1 MNLELR
7 LKEIKARLDEI
18 RGLIDSETDVEKLS
32 ALDKEVD
39 ELTNERK
46 AIEKKLAMRDKFN
59 PANVIETNN
68 KETQADLEA
77 RGKALKEGR
86 TITVTADGVLLPEHV
101 DDKVAPYPF
110 REVSTLVDQVH
121 TVNLKGGETY
131 KKSFVKS
138 HGTGGLTD
146 EGDPYATAEPT
157 FRYLTISKVKV
168 TAYAEITEELEKL
181 PAADYQ
187 GEVLKG
193 VNIALRKKIS
203 EQILRGA
210 GTTNTFKGIFSANCE
225 ALADAVDLEI
235 SKIDENTLDEIVYAY
250 GGDEEVEGGC
260 VLILNKNDLRAFAGL
275 RTKEGRK
282 VHTVDYKAK
291 TIDGIPFIISSHCK
305 AISASG
311 TAVGEYGIAYG
322 PLANYEVPIF
332 SGVEVAKSTDY
343 KFKDGIICYKASVF
357 TGGNVIGYK
366 GFLRV
371 KKGNA
376 EASNTNVNSGNA
388 NSGSSEVTPEP
399 ADPEDGE

>member
-1 MNLELR
+1 MR
-7 LKEIKARLDEI
+7 GKFDVKE
-18 RGLIDSETDVEKLS
+18 
-32 ALDKEVD
+32 
-39 ELTNERK
+39 
-46 AIEKKLAMRDKFN
+46 
-59 PANVIETNN
+59 VIETKHENN
-68 KETQADLEA
+68 EELEA

-86 TITVTADGVLLPEHV
+86 TVTIAADGVLLPEHV
-101 DDKVAPYPF
+101 DDKISPVPF
-110 REVSTLVDQVH
+110 REVSTLVEQVH

-138 HGTGGLTD
+138 HGTGGLTA
-146 EGDPYATAEPT
+146 EGDPYTTAEPE
-157 FRYLTISKVKV
+157 FGYLTISKVKV

-187 GEVLKG
+187 GEVVKG

-225 ALADAVDLEI
+225 ALADATDLEI
-235 SKIDENTLDEIVYAY
+235 SAIDENTLDEIVYAY

-275 RTKEGRK
+275 RTREGRK

-305 AISASG
+305 AISASA
-311 TAVGEYGIAYG
+311 TQAGEYGMAYG

-357 TGGNVIGYK
+357 TGGNVVGYK

-371 KKGNA
+371 KKA
-376 EASNTNVNSGNA
+376 PASNNSEEDD
-388 NSGSSEVTPEP
+388 SEQ
-399 ADPEDGE
+399 DGE

>member
-7 LKEIKARLDEI
+7 LKEIKTRLDEI
-18 RGLIDSETDVEKLS
+18 RGLVDNESDVEKLD
-32 ALDKEVD
+32 ALNAEVD
-39 ELTNERK
+39 SLTNERK
-46 AIEKKLAMRDKFN
+46 AIETKLAMRGKFD
-59 PANVIETNN
+59 PAQVVEVKST
-68 KETQADLEA
+68 EATAELEA

-86 TITVTADGVLLPEHV
+86 TVTVTANGVLLPEHQ
-101 DDKVAPYPF
+101 DDKIAPLPF
-110 REVSTLVDQVH
+110 REVSTLVEQVH

-138 HGTGGLTD
+138 HGTGGLTA
-146 EGDPYATAEPT
+146 EGDPYTTAEPT
-157 FRYLTISKVKV
+157 FGYLTISKVKV

-210 GTTNTFKGIFSANCE
+210 GTTNTFKGIFSNACE
-225 ALADAVDLEI
+225 ALADNVDLEI
-235 SKIDENTLDEIVYAY
+235 SAIDENTLDEIVYAY

-275 RTKEGRK
+275 RTAEGRK
-282 VHTVDYKAK
+282 VYNVDYKAK

-305 AISASG
+305 AISAAS
-311 TAVGEYGIAYG
+311 TNVGEYGIAYG

-371 KKGNA
+371 KKA
-376 EASNTNVNSGNA
+376 AA
-388 NSGSSEVTPEP
+388 QSESES
-399 ADPEDGE
+399 DEDEGE

>member
-7 LKEIKARLDEI
+7 LKEIKARLEEI
-18 RGLIDSETDVEKLS
+18 RGLADTESDVEKLD
-32 ALDKEVD
+32 ALDKESD
-39 ELTNERK
+39 DLIKERK
-46 AIEKKLAMRDKFN
+46 AIEKKIAMRGKFDV
-59 PANVIETNN
+59 ADIIETKNN
-68 KETQADLEA
+68 EPTEELES

-86 TITVTADGVLLPEHV
+86 TVTISADGVLLPEHV
-101 DDKVAPYPF
+101 DDKIAPVPF
-110 REVSTLVDQVH
+110 REVSTLVEQVH

-138 HGTGGLTD
+138 HGTGGLTG
-146 EGDPYATAEPT
+146 EGEAYTTAEPT
-157 FRYLTISKVKV
+157 FGYLTISKVKV

-187 GEVLKG
+187 GEVIKG

-210 GTTNTFKGIFSANCE
+210 GTTNTFKGIFSNNCE
-225 ALADAVDLEI
+225 ALADSTDLEI
-235 SKIDENTLDEIVYAY
+235 ASIDENTLDDIVYAY

-260 VLILNKNDLRAFAGL
+260 VLILNKNDLRAFARL
-275 RTKEGRK
+275 KTNEGRK
-282 VHTVDYKAK
+282 VHTIDYKAK

-305 AISASG
+305 AITASG
-311 TAVGEYGIAYG
+311 TNVGEYGMAYG
-322 PLANYEVPIF
+322 PLLNYEVPIF

-357 TGGNVIGYK
+357 TGGNVVGYK

-371 KKGNA
+371 KKGSA
-376 EASNTNVNSGNA
+376 EANSA
-388 NSGSSEVTPEP
+388 EEP
-399 ADPEDGE
+399 VGE

>member
-138 HGTGGLTD
+138 HGTGGLTA
-146 EGDPYATAEPT
+146 EGDPYTTAEPE
-157 FRYLTISKVKV
+157 FGYLTISKVKV

-187 GEVLKG
+187 GEVVKG

-225 ALADAVDLEI
+225 ALADATDLEI
-235 SKIDENTLDEIVYAY
+235 SAIDENTLDEIVYAY

-275 RTKEGRK
+275 RTREGRK

-305 AISASG
+305 AISASA
-311 TAVGEYGIAYG
+311 TQVGEYGMAYG

-357 TGGNVIGYK
+357 TGGNVVGYK

-371 KKGNA
+371 KKA
-376 EASNTNVNSGNA
+376 AASQNSNED
-388 NSGSSEVTPEP
+388 NSEQ
-399 ADPEDGE
+399 DGE

>member
-7 LKEIKARLDEI
+7 LKEIKDRLEEI
-18 RGLIDSETDVEKLS
+18 RGLTDSETDVSKLE

-46 AIEKKLAMRDKFN
+46 AIEKKLSMRGKFDVHD
-59 PANVIETNN
+59 VIETKSN
-68 KETQADLEA
+68 EAVADLEA
-77 RGKALKEGR
+77 RGQALKEGR
-86 TITVTADGVLLPEHV
+86 TVTVTADGVLLPQHV
-101 DDKVAPYPF
+101 DENISPYPF

-138 HGTGGLTD
+138 HGTGGLTG
-146 EGDPYATAEPT
+146 EGEAYTTAEPT
-157 FRYLTISKVKV
+157 FGYLTISKVKV

-181 PAADYQ
+181 PAANYQ
-187 GEVLKG
+187 AEVING

-210 GTTNTFKGIFSANCE
+210 GSTNTFKGIFSANCE
-225 ALADAVDLEI
+225 ALADSTDLEI
-235 SKIDENTLDEIVYAY
+235 SAIDANTLDEIVYAY

-275 RTKEGRK
+275 RTAEGRK

-305 AISASG
+305 AITASA
-311 TAVGEYGIAYG
+311 TQAGEYGMAYG
-322 PLANYEVPIF
+322 PLANYEVPVF
-332 SGVEVAKSTDY
+332 SGVEIAKSTDY

-357 TGGNVIGYK
+357 TGGNVVGYK

-371 KKGNA
+371 KKASA
-376 EASNTNVNSGNA
+376 ESNEST
-388 NSGSSEVTPEP
+388 EEP
-399 ADPEDGE
+399 VGE

>member
-7 LKEIKARLDEI
+7 LKEIKARMDEI
-18 RGLIDSETDVEKLS
+18 RGLIDSETDVAKLE
-32 ALDKEVD
+32 AYDKEVD

-46 AIEKKLAMRDKFN
+46 ALEKKLNMRTKFN
-59 PANVIETNN
+59 PEVVIETNST
-68 KETQADLEA
+68 ETAQELEE
-77 RGKALKEGR
+77 RGKAFKEGR
-86 TITVTADGVLLPEHV
+86 TVTVTADGVLLPEHV
-101 DDKVAPYPF
+101 DDKISPYPF

-138 HGTGGLTD
+138 HGTGGLTA
-146 EGDPYATAEPT
+146 EGDPYTTAEPT
-157 FRYLTISKVKV
+157 FGYLTISKVKV

-181 PAADYQ
+181 PAADYSA
-187 GEVLKG
+187 EVLKG

-235 SKIDENTLDEIVYAY
+235 SAINENTLDEIVYAY

-260 VLILNKNDLRAFAGL
+260 VIILNKNDLRAFAGL
-275 RTKEGRK
+275 RTAEGRK
-282 VHTVDYKAK
+282 VYNVDYKAK

-305 AISASG
+305 AISASA
-311 TAVGEYGIAYG
+311 TQVGEYGIAYG

-357 TGGNVIGYK
+357 TGGNIIGYK

-371 KKGNA
+371 KKGAVVATAAPGEVAPAGVGGGDGA
-376 EASNTNVNSGNA
+376 E
-388 NSGSSEVTPEP
+388 
-399 ADPEDGE
+399 

>member
-7 LKEIKARLDEI
+7 LKEIKARLEEI
-18 RGLIDSETDVEKLS
+18 RGLADTESDVEKLD
-32 ALDKEVD
+32 ALDKESD
-39 ELTNERK
+39 DLIKERK
-46 AIEKKLAMRDKFN
+46 AIEKKIAMRGKFDV
-59 PANVIETNN
+59 ADIIETKNN
-68 KETQADLEA
+68 EPTEELES

-86 TITVTADGVLLPEHV
+86 TVTISADGVLLPEHV
-101 DDKVAPYPF
+101 DDKIAPIPF
-110 REVSTLVDQVH
+110 REVSTLVEQVH

-138 HGTGGLTD
+138 HGTGGLTA
-146 EGDPYATAEPT
+146 EGDPYTTAEPE
-157 FRYLTISKVKV
+157 FGYLTISKVKV

-187 GEVLKG
+187 GEVIKG

-210 GTTNTFKGIFSANCE
+210 GTTNTFKGIFSNNCE
-225 ALADAVDLEI
+225 ALADSTDLEI
-235 SKIDENTLDEIVYAY
+235 ASIDENTLDDIVYAY

-260 VLILNKNDLRAFAGL
+260 VLILNKNDLRAFARL
-275 RTKEGRK
+275 KTNEGRK
-282 VHTVDYKAK
+282 VHTIDYKAK

-305 AISASG
+305 AITASG
-311 TAVGEYGIAYG
+311 TNAGEYGMAYG
-322 PLANYEVPIF
+322 PLLNYEVPIF

-357 TGGNVIGYK
+357 TGGNVVGYK

-371 KKGNA
+371 KKGSA
-376 EASNTNVNSGNA
+376 EANSA
-388 NSGSSEVTPEP
+388 EEP
-399 ADPEDGE
+399 VGE

>member
-7 LKEIKARLDEI
+7 LKEIKDRLEEI
-18 RGLIDSETDVEKLS
+18 RGLTDSETDVSKLE

-46 AIEKKLAMRDKFN
+46 AIEKKIAMRGKLD
-59 PANVIETNN
+59 VHEIIETNS
-68 KETQADLEA
+68 KEANADLEA

-101 DDKVAPYPF
+101 DSNIAPVPF
-110 REVSTLVDQVH
+110 REVSTLVDEVH

-138 HGTGGLTD
+138 HGTGGLTE
-146 EGDPYATAEPT
+146 EGDPYTTAEPT
-157 FRYLTISKVKV
+157 FGYLTISKVKV

-225 ALADAVDLEI
+225 ALADSTDLEI
-235 SKIDENTLDEIVYAY
+235 SSINENTLDDIVYAY

-275 RTKEGRK
+275 RTAEGRK

-305 AISASG
+305 AISASS
-311 TAVGEYGIAYG
+311 TEVGEYGIAYG

-371 KKGNA
+371 KKGSA
-376 EASNTNVNSGNA
+376 
-388 NSGSSEVTPEP
+388 EVTNSDTE
-399 ADPEDGE
+399 ETVGE

>member
-7 LKEIKARLDEI
+7 LKEIKARIEEI
-18 RGLIDSETDVEKLS
+18 RGLADKESDIEKLN
-32 ALDKEVD
+32 ALDTELD
-39 ELTNERK
+39 SLTNERK

-59 PANVIETNN
+59 PETVIET
-68 KETQADLEA
+68 KSTETEAELEE

-86 TITVTADGVLLPEHV
+86 TVTIQADGVLLPEHV
-101 DDKVAPYPF
+101 DDKIAPVPF

-146 EGDPYATAEPT
+146 EGDPYTTAEPE
-157 FRYLTISKVKV
+157 FGYLTISKVKV

-187 GEVLKG
+187 GEVVKG

-210 GTTNTFKGIFSANCE
+210 GTTNTFKGIFSNACE
-225 ALADAVDLEI
+225 SLTDSTDLEI

-305 AISASG
+305 AITASG

-322 PLANYEVPIF
+322 PLLNYEVPIF

-357 TGGNVIGYK
+357 TGGNVVGYK

-376 EASNTNVNSGNA
+376 ESANTNN
-388 NSGSSEVTPEP
+388 GSSEVTPES